1 MVPEAPLT
9 NSTLVAIAV
18 LGLGARPAAADR
30 VSRGCAS
37 LLGLAPTSWGSGR
50 VGAVSGEARDT
61 EQAGGPRLRVCSYL
75 PRASCP
81 LAAGW
86 PLVLSHP
93 RMPCPSWPHSPRG
106 HPVAALPALPT
117 PPPACSGPSV
127 VLDSG
132 SHPLSLWEGEEPRG
146 WPQLTVVLWGRGGQ
160 APAWSGVC
168 SEAPCEVGTSG
179 AGAPGGAHSG
189 CTVCRACRPRS

>member
-50 VGAVSGEARDT
+50 VGAVSGEARGT
-61 EQAGGPRLRVCSYL
+61 EQAGGPRLRVCSWL
-75 PRASCP
+75 PQTSSP

-93 RMPCPSWPHSPRG
+93 RMPCPSWPHGPRG
-106 HPVAALPALPT
+106 HPVAALPALAT
-117 PPPACSGPSV
+117 PPPACTGPSV

-132 SHPLSLWEGEEPRG
+132 SHPPSHVALALWEGEVPCG
-146 WPQLTVVLWGRGGQ
+146 WPQLTVGLLGQGRADPGVVWGLLRG
-160 APAWSGVC
+160 PV
-168 SEAPCEVGTSG
+168 
-179 AGAPGGAHSG
+179 
-189 CTVCRACRPRS
+189 